1 MTGRGEMDMEEKN
14 KPGETVPEP
23 GESERISAERKAALQ
38 DIDRKREEKDKL
50 RQTQKQEA
58 VKVHGSLSA
67 YMNWPMLVCISLL
80 NLSIIINMIDWMD
93 FVAASDFY
101 FFLIICLMALSIY
114 YHRRINSDMVGFGA
128 GYAQIQKQLLQ
139 EMEFPYGVADEIG
152 RLIWMNQSFQ
162 RIVQLNNNAH

>member
-38 DIDRKREEKDKL
+38 DIDRKREEKEKL

-67 YMNWPMLVCISLL
+67 YMNWPLLVCIALL
-80 NLSIIINMIDWMD
+80 ILSIIITMIDWM
-93 FVAASDFY
+93 AGGKRLLNCSDHMSYGAFN
-101 FFLIICLMALSIY
+101 LLSPQ
-114 YHRRINSDMVGFGA
+114 N
-128 GYAQIQKQLLQ
+128 
-139 EMEFPYGVADEIG
+139 
-152 RLIWMNQSFQ
+152 
-162 RIVQLNNNAH
+162 